1 MLGDDEFMNLLALLD
16 QTIAQEGIPKE
27 CANWRIKRRP
37 QRHCEDWTVMHVVY
51 PKLTSFF
58 KPVHNWLRQVLNVN
72 DLCPMELLYLKIG
85 ETAKS
90 PEKPILIPSCF
101 AIEIFKD
108 NISLPKLKNV
118 LNFASISDND
128 ILNEVLYNDSS
139 YERIQKGESVILNQ
153 IAIVIDGKKKLY
165 VKEQLEENKELAPLL
180 EIAREQELKNEQE
193 KAARIVRKQELIYGR
208 EQELKAMSEPWMGDA
223 LLNVNLSSGRDFDCD
238 KMEAVNPFNVRKQAQ
253 QNVEVYFDD
262 QVDYFNSA
270 PPKPKSLLQMATD
283 LWEKSPDKQ
292 RQNIQF

>member
-1 MLGDDEFMNLLALLD
+1 
-16 QTIAQEGIPKE
+16 
-27 CANWRIKRRP
+27 
-37 QRHCEDWTVMHVVY
+37 
-51 PKLTSFF
+51 
-58 KPVHNWLRQVLNVN
+58 
-72 DLCPMELLYLKIG
+72 MELLYLKIC

-139 YERIQKGESVILNQ
+139 CVRIQRGQSVILNQ

-193 KAARIVRKQELIYGR
+193 KAARIVRKQELIYAR
-208 EQELKAMSEPWMGDA
+208 EKELKAMSEPWMRDA
-223 LLNVNLSSGRDFDCD
+223 LLNINLSLGRDIECD
-238 KMEAVNPFNVRKQAQ
+238 NMEAGNPFNVREQAQ
-253 QNVEVYFDD
+253 KNVEVYFDD
-262 QVDYFNSA
+262 QVDYFKSA
-270 PPKPKSLLQMATD
+270 PPKPKSLLQMATH
-283 LWEKSPDKQ
+283 LWEKSSTKEKE
-292 RQNIQF
+292 NIQYWERIVRSMDFDGKYK